1 MSFTMVAFG
10 EMLWDLLPSG
20 RVLGGA
26 PFNFAHRVASIGDR
40 GVMISRLGNDALGR
54 EALAAMRTLGM
65 DTACIQADTIHP
77 TGTVPVSLDAAGAP
91 VFTILPDVAYDH
103 IAPAPEAEAKIARA
117 DCLCFGTLVQ
127 RSPVSAATLHRLL
140 ARYHGRIRLLD
151 LNLRRDCW
159 TPESV
164 RSSIDRADVLKLND
178 DEAAVIAPFYGM
190 AGVPLRDF
198 PGAMLARTRLSYL
211 VVTLG
216 AHGAF
221 AASRTGEAAYEPA
234 HAVTV
239 VDTVGS
245 GDAFTAGFAH
255 GLLAG
260 WPLARSLAY
269 GNALGALVA
278 GQHGATGAVSPGDI
292 EHLLGAN
299 RRREPDP
306 RFA

>member
-1 MSFTMVAFG
+1 MSFTMAAFG

-26 PFNFAHRVASIGDR
+26 PFNFAHRVAGIGNR
-40 GVMISRLGNDALGR
+40 GIMISRLGNDALGR

-65 DTACIQADTIHP
+65 DTTCIQADTVHP
-77 TGTVPVSLDAAGAP
+77 TGTVPVSLDAAGSP
-91 VFTILPDVAYDH
+91 VYSILPDVAYDF
-103 IAPAPEAEAKIARA
+103 IEPAPEMEASVARA

-140 ARYHGRIRLLD
+140 SRYHGRIRLLD

-164 RSSIDRADVLKLND
+164 RSSIERADVLKLND
-178 DEAAVIAPFYGM
+178 DEAAVVAPFFGL
-190 AGVPLRDF
+190 ADVPLREF
-198 PGAMLARTRLSYL
+198 PGRLLAGTRLSH
-211 VVTLG
+211 VVLTLG
-216 AHGAF
+216 SHGAF
-221 AASRTGEAAYEPA
+221 AVDRTGGAVYEPA
-234 HAVTV
+234 HAVKV

-245 GDAFTAGFAH
+245 GDAFGAGFAH
-255 GLLAG
+255 GLLSG
-260 WPLARSLAY
+260 WPLARCLGY

-278 GQHGATGAVSPGDI
+278 GQRGATGTVTPADVDR
-292 EHLLGAN
+292 LLRAD
-299 RRREPDP
+299 RRRTPDP